1 MEKLLLCNTIVDKL
15 HIFNVPERRQAQN
28 VHSDCIYRKLKNGL
42 SVYVD
47 RLLDNGYLHRIDLA
61 QGDRTW

>member
-1 MEKLLLCNTIVDKL
+1 MEKLFLYNTIIDKL

-47 RLLDNGYLHRIDLA
+47 RLLDNG
-61 QGDRTW
+61 